1 MLNEVLVNCYK
12 IIIFNNEHN
21 IEINACK
28 IKLKIV
34 LLEIYKQSLKMHIEK
49 QTTNYIRIMIITIH
63 NKHLK
68 AIKEIRQ

>member
-49 QTTNYIRIMIITIH
+49 QTMELYAYYDYNHT
-63 NKHLK
+63 
-68 AIKEIRQ
+68 